1 VFVFFLLSIAK
12 ANKVNQ
18 YKKTNILFS
27 LFWSTKLSMGHLQ
40 KGSKKLIRAWAS
52 YDWANSVYFLVIT
65 STIFPIYYGSLF
77 GDNLYIEIF
86 GQPLKNTA
94 LISYTTAAAFA
105 VVAVLSPILSGVA
118 DYIGNK
124 KSFMKFYTYIGA
136 LSCVGLYWFNLD
148 NIYFGLL
155 CYFLASVG
163 AWLSWVF
170 YNSYLPEIAHPK
182 QMDKASALGY
192 SLGYVGS
199 VLLLLVNLSMVLN
212 PSIYGIEGSA
222 TEASIKA
229 MKYSFVFV
237 GVWWILFSQIAF
249 RFLPKDN
256 KSKELTRSVFFNG
269 YIELRSV
276 WRSFSSHPI
285 LKSYTGA
292 FFVFS
297 MAVQTV
303 MLIAAYFG
311 EQEVNWGSLSEKQT
325 GLILSI
331 MIIQLIAI
339 VGAILTARCSE
350 KFGNLPVLIAL
361 NLIWVSLCLYAYF
374 VETPIQ
380 FYIAAGFVGLSMGGI
395 QSLARST
402 YSKFIP
408 KTDDTASFFSFY
420 STSQMTGIVLGMLL
434 FGTIDQVTGSM
445 RNSVLFFLSFFLIGA
460 FLLIRLHRK
469 STV

>member
-1 VFVFFLLSIAK
+1 M
-12 ANKVNQ
+12 
-18 YKKTNILFS
+18 KKQTYYFHYFGQLNPI
-27 LFWSTKLSMGHLQ
+27 MDDLQ

-77 GDNLYIEIF
+77 GDNLYIDVF
-86 GQPLKNTA
+86 GQSLKNTA

-105 VVAVLSPILSGVA
+105 VVAILSPILSGIA

-124 KSFMKFYTYIGA
+124 KSFMQFYTYVGA
-136 LSCVGLYWFNLD
+136 LSCVGLYWFDLD
-148 NIYFGLL
+148 NIYIGLL

-170 YNSYLPEIAHPK
+170 YNSYLPDIAHPK

-212 PSIYGIEGSA
+212 PSMYGIEGSA
-222 TEASIKA
+222 TEASVKA
-229 MKYSFVFV
+229 MKYSFVSV

-249 RFLPKDN
+249 RFLPSGN
-256 KSKELTRSVFFNG
+256 KSNALTKSIIFNG
-269 YIELRSV
+269 YRELRSV
-276 WRSFSSHPI
+276 WKSFSNHPI
-285 LKSYTGA
+285 LKSYIGA

-311 EQEVNWGSLSEKQT
+311 EQEVSWGSMSEKQT
-325 GLILSI
+325 GLIVSI

-339 VGAILTARCSE
+339 IGAILTARFSE

-361 NLIWVSLCLYAYF
+361 NFIWVSLCLYAFF
-374 VETPIQ
+374 VRTPIQ

-402 YSKFIP
+402 YSKYIP

-445 RNSVLFFLSFFLIGA
+445 RSSILFFLSFFLIGA
-460 FLLIRLHRK
+460 FLLIRLHRR
-469 STV
+469 SGF

>member
-1 VFVFFLLSIAK
+1 M
-12 ANKVNQ
+12 
-18 YKKTNILFS
+18 KKQAYYFHY
-27 LFWSTKLSMGHLQ
+27 FGKLNPIMDDLQ

-77 GDNLYIEIF
+77 GDNLYIDVF
-86 GQPLKNTA
+86 GQSLKNTA

-105 VVAVLSPILSGVA
+105 VVAILSPILSGIA

-124 KSFMKFYTYIGA
+124 KSFMQFYTYVGA
-136 LSCVGLYWFNLD
+136 LSCVGLYWFDLD
-148 NIYFGLL
+148 NIYIGLL

-170 YNSYLPEIAHPK
+170 YNSYLPDIAHPK

-212 PSIYGIEGSA
+212 PSMYGIEGSA
-222 TEASIKA
+222 TEASLKA
-229 MKYSFVFV
+229 MKYSFVSV

-249 RFLPKDN
+249 RFLPSGN
-256 KSKELTRSVFFNG
+256 KSNALTKSIIFNG
-269 YIELRSV
+269 YRELRSV
-276 WRSFSSHPI
+276 WKSFSNHPI
-285 LKSYTGA
+285 LKSYIGS

-311 EQEVNWGSLSEKQT
+311 EQEVSWGSMSEKQT
-325 GLILSI
+325 GLIVSI

-339 VGAILTARCSE
+339 VGSLLTARCSE
-350 KFGNLPVLIAL
+350 IFGNLPVLIAL
-361 NLIWVSLCLYAYF
+361 NFIWVILCLYAFF
-374 VETPIQ
+374 VVTPTQ

-402 YSKFIP
+402 YSKYIP

-469 STV
+469 SAV

>member
-1 VFVFFLLSIAK
+1 
-12 ANKVNQ
+12 
-18 YKKTNILFS
+18 
-27 LFWSTKLSMGHLQ
+27 MGHLQ

-77 GDNLYIEIF
+77 GDNLYIEIL

-124 KSFMKFYTYIGA
+124 KSFMKLYTYIGA
-136 LSCVGLYWFNLD
+136 LSCIGLYWFNLD

-229 MKYSFVFV
+229 MKYSFVSV
-237 GVWWILFSQIAF
+237 GVWWMLFSQIAF

-256 KSKELTRSVFFNG
+256 KSNELTRGVLFNG
-269 YIELRSV
+269 YTELRSV

-469 STV
+469 SAV

>member
-1 VFVFFLLSIAK
+1 
-12 ANKVNQ
+12 
-18 YKKTNILFS
+18 
-27 LFWSTKLSMGHLQ
+27 MRHLQ

-77 GDNLYIEIF
+77 GDDLYIDVF

-124 KSFMKFYTYIGA
+124 KSFMQFYTYLGA
-136 LSCVGLYWFNLD
+136 ISCIGLYWFSLD

-155 CYFLASVG
+155 CYFFASVG

-170 YNSYLPEIAHPK
+170 YNSYLPDIAHIE

-199 VLLLLVNLSMVLN
+199 VLLLLVNLSVVLN
-212 PSIYGIEGSA
+212 PTMYGIEGTA
-222 TEASIKA
+222 IEASIKA
-229 MKYSFVFV
+229 MKYSFVSV
-237 GVWWILFSQIAF
+237 GIWWIVFSQIAF
-249 RFLPKDN
+249 RFLPKAN
-256 KSKELTRSVFFNG
+256 NTNAMTKSVIFNG
-269 YIELRSV
+269 YRELRSV
-276 WRSFSSHPI
+276 WKSFSSHPI
-285 LKSYTGA
+285 LKSYIGA

-311 EQEVNWGSLSEKQT
+311 EQEITWGSLSEKQI
-325 GLILSI
+325 GLIVSI
-331 MIIQLIAI
+331 MIIQVIAI
-339 VGAILTARCSE
+339 VGAILTAHFSE
-350 KFGNLPVLIAL
+350 KFGNLPVLITL
-361 NLIWVSLCLYAYF
+361 NFIWVSLCLYAFF
-374 VETPIQ
+374 VKTPTQ

-408 KTDDTASFFSFY
+408 ETDDTASFFSFY

-434 FGTIDQVTGSM
+434 FGTIDQITGSM
-445 RNSVLFFLSFFLIGA
+445 RNSILFFLVFFLIGA
-460 FLLIRLHRK
+460 LLLRKLHRNI
-469 STV
+469 TN

>member
-1 VFVFFLLSIAK
+1 
-12 ANKVNQ
+12 
-18 YKKTNILFS
+18 
-27 LFWSTKLSMGHLQ
+27 MDDLQ

-77 GDNLYIEIF
+77 GDNLYIDVF
-86 GQPLKNTA
+86 GQSLKNTA

-105 VVAVLSPILSGVA
+105 VVAVLSPILSGIA

-124 KSFMKFYTYIGA
+124 KSFMQFYTYVGA
-136 LSCVGLYWFNLD
+136 LSCVGLYWFDLD
-148 NIYFGLL
+148 NIYIGLL

-170 YNSYLPEIAHPK
+170 YNSYLPDIAHPK

-212 PSIYGIEGSA
+212 PSMYGIEGSA

-229 MKYSFVFV
+229 MKYSFVCV

-249 RFLPKDN
+249 RFLPSGN
-256 KSKELTRSVFFNG
+256 KSNALTKSIIFNG
-269 YIELRSV
+269 YRELRSV
-276 WRSFSSHPI
+276 WKSFSNHPI
-285 LKSYTGA
+285 LKSYIGA

-311 EQEVNWGSLSEKQT
+311 EQEVSWESASEKQM
-325 GLILSI
+325 GLIISI

-339 VGAILTARCSE
+339 VGAILTARFSE

-361 NLIWVSLCLYAYF
+361 NFIWVSLCLYAFF
-374 VETPIQ
+374 VRTPIQ

-402 YSKFIP
+402 YSKYIP

-445 RNSVLFFLSFFLIGA
+445 RNSVLFFLLFFLIGA
-460 FLLIRLHRK
+460 FLLIRLHRR
-469 STV
+469 SAV

>member
-1 VFVFFLLSIAK
+1 
-12 ANKVNQ
+12 
-18 YKKTNILFS
+18 
-27 LFWSTKLSMGHLQ
+27 MDDLQ

-77 GDNLYIEIF
+77 GDNLYIDVF
-86 GQPLKNTA
+86 GQSLKNTA

-105 VVAVLSPILSGVA
+105 VVAILSPILSGIA

-124 KSFMKFYTYIGA
+124 KSFMQFYTYVGA
-136 LSCVGLYWFNLD
+136 LSCVGLYWFDLD
-148 NIYFGLL
+148 NIYIGLL

-170 YNSYLPEIAHPK
+170 YNSYLPDIAHPK

-212 PSIYGIEGSA
+212 PSMYGIEGSA
-222 TEASIKA
+222 TEASVKA
-229 MKYSFVFV
+229 MKYSFVSV

-249 RFLPKDN
+249 RFLPSGN
-256 KSKELTRSVFFNG
+256 KSNALTKSIIFNG
-269 YIELRSV
+269 YRELRSV
-276 WRSFSSHPI
+276 WKSFSNHPI
-285 LKSYTGA
+285 LKSYIGA

-311 EQEVNWGSLSEKQT
+311 EQEVSWGSMSEKQT
-325 GLILSI
+325 GLIVSI

-339 VGAILTARCSE
+339 VGALLTARCSE
-350 KFGNLPVLIAL
+350 IFGNLPVLIAL
-361 NLIWVSLCLYAYF
+361 NFIWVILCLYAFF
-374 VETPIQ
+374 VVTPTQ

-402 YSKFIP
+402 YSKYIP

-460 FLLIRLHRK
+460 FLLIRLHRR
-469 STV
+469 SAV